1 MAFKIRKIL
10 DLQIFLQIV
19 VVMSATSIFVKK
31 FVVVVFL
38 L

>member
-1 MAFKIRKIL
+1 MAFKMRKIL

-19 VVMSATSIFVKK
+19 VVMSATLIFVKK
-31 FVVVVFL
+31 FVVVAFL